1 MEENGSRA
9 GWFGIKGLVLVVIG
23 ALGMAAMF
31 YSSSIGTETSKKLPL
46 PPTGAQTQ
54 KPVRAMNIALGPMV
68 FLARE
73 LDFAVKNAKGE
84 KLDDSRIAARVET
97 QLQGLRELYRREIAK
112 NPKLAGSL
120 ILQFSVNA
128 AGQVNQVKEIA
139 SRLSDSEFRLAVIT
153 ESGKW
158 TLAELVTEP
167 LTVQVPLLFV
177 HEGMDITTL
186 VRWERSLATAD
197 EKLVNVP
204 AAKPEAAPQAK
215 AAVAA
220 TPPAAPAKRAPEKAA
235 PAKVKTEGEEVQIK
249 FVTPLRKEPNFSS
262 SVLTTLTIG
271 TKVTVVNRS
280 GDWLEVRSHHNGPS
294 GYIRKEFA
302 TPVDIVARR

>member
-73 LDFAVKNAKGE
+73 LDFAVKNTKGE